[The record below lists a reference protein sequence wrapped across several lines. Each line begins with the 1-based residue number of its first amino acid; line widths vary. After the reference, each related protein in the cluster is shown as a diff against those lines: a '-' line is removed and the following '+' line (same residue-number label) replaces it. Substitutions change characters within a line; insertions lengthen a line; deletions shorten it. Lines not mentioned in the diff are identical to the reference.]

1 MCRLQGSFSYYQVWN
16 IHGRLLGQWT
26 RVRFRILF
34 SKSYCRDCETTK
46 QHNLWYSLMLSGRI
60 YCVPLARVLAKK
72 SNFSSLNLTAF
83 YCTLHFRP
91 SSAQFS
97 IALEML
103 LVFLDKTH
111 PSFWTL
117 YTYSEQVKIV
127 LERGERR
134 GSKTKAKSKA
144 APKSKA
150 SKSSL
155 SLVVSCGQP
164 M

>member
-1 MCRLQGSFSYYQVWN
+1 MGGFWDSELKA
-16 IHGRLLGQWT
+16 
-26 RVRFRILF
+26 RVKFRILF

-46 QHNLWYSLMLSGRI
+46 YKAAQSLIFSDAFRESTVYLWREFLPKNITFMGI
-60 YCVPLARVLAKK
+60 E
-72 SNFSSLNLTAF
+72 SNCAL
-83 YCTLHFRP
+83 LHFAFP
-91 SSAQFS
+91 SSAHFS

-103 LVFLDKTH
+103 LVFLKKRH

-117 YTYSEQVKIV
+117 YTYSEQVKMV